1 MSILQFTG
9 LPEEYEGYELSTDF
23 RNMINVEML
32 MHDEALNT
40 FRRNLM
46 MLQQLYPV
54 IPEDSDKAIE
64 GLLWFF
70 SRGENEGDGGKAKDG
85 KKPKRSYDFEQDA
98 DHIYASFC
106 AAYGIRLSEVEHMHW
121 WEFLA
126 LFSGLPEDTSMR
138 RIMYYRTCDISK
150 VSKSEKKHVLEMK
163 KLFAL
168 KSRKAKALETMTI
181 EELNRKTQE
190 YYDKRMK
197 GGD

>member
-40 FRRNLM
+40 FRRNLR

-54 IPEDSDKAIE
+54 IPEDADKAIA

-70 SRGENEGDGGKAKDG
+70 SRGENEGDGGGAQSS

-106 AAYGIRLSEVEHMHW
+106 AAYGIRLTEIEYMHW

-126 LFSGLPEDTSMR
+126 LFHGLPEDTPMR
-138 RIMYYRTCDISK
+138 RIMYYRTVDVSK

-168 KSRKAKALETMTI
+168 KSRKAKELEHMTI
-181 EELNRKTQE
+181 EELNRKTME
-190 YYDKRMK
+190 YYDERIKRRL
-197 GGD
+197 